1 MRLIQFSFLFIFFS
15 VSVFAQDKL
24 EKHPAVTAVQVF
36 FNGFHSGDTLLMRTV
51 LADKAKLYTAA
62 TRPNGE
68 NILNETPMDNLL
80 KAIAKR
86 PATDIWE
93 EKLTDTLLQ
102 TDGNLAM
109 VWAPYAFSRNG
120 QFSHCGANLFTVV
133 KLDSGWKIMSITDS
147 RRQDDCTNAKE

>member
-1 MRLIQFSFLFIFFS
+1 MRIIQFSFLFIFIS

-24 EKHPAVTAVQVF
+24 EKHPAVRAVEIF
-36 FNGFHSGDTLLMRTV
+36 FSGFHSGDTLLMSSV
-51 LADKAKLYTAA
+51 LVDKAKLYTAT
-62 TRPNGE
+62 TRASGE
-68 NILNETPMDNLL
+68 NILSETPMDNLL
-80 KAIAKR
+80 KAITKR
-86 PATDIWE
+86 PATDIWK
-93 EKLTDTLLQ
+93 EKLTDTLLH

-109 VWAPYAFSRNG
+109 VWAPYAFSRND